1 MEVKLWNDKREREM
15 FDNFAELFAI
25 IKATERLEK
34 AYVRDIISAQE
45 YELECQKLIAHFK
58 TLASTLKDT
67 VPSIERFADTYKMEC
82 PAALNRLVVSGVPA
96 TVEHRAT
103 AAATASTSAAAVA
116 ECVQNF
122 ITSMDSLKLNM
133 VAVDQVHPLLSDLY
147 ASLNKL
153 TILPPDFEG
162 KIKMKEWIARLS
174 KMGAAD
180 ELTEQQ
186 ARQLHFDLESSYNS
200 FMAAL
205 PNAGTWLSG
214 QYLYIKSEFRSFFS
228 VLYLVM
234 NLVDWRKGIFYL
246 VTAYTF
252 LMLDPWISTN
262 DGFVLIIEVLF
273 VIVDEF
279 SAFVFLPAVDCF
291 LVWFEFL
298 GLTSKGEIS

>member
-1 MEVKLWNDKREREM
+1 MQTPFPFIHSPLSSNSLSLITKYKHPPFPNSHQALRFFLLSLNTMEVKLWNDKREREM
-15 FDNFAELFAI
+15 YDNFAELYAI

-34 AYVRDIISAQE
+34 AYVRDIISPQE

-82 PAALNRLVVSGVPA
+82 PAAINRLVISGIPA
-96 TVEHRAT
+96 TVEHRA
-103 AAATASTSAAAVA
+103 AAAASTSTSAAIVA

-122 ITSMDSLKLNM
+122 ITAMDSLKLNM

-162 KIKMKEWIARLS
+162 KTKMKEWIARLS

-205 PNAGTWLSG
+205 PNAGT
-214 QYLYIKSEFRSFFS
+214 
-228 VLYLVM
+228 
-234 NLVDWRKGIFYL
+234 
-246 VTAYTF
+246 
-252 LMLDPWISTN
+252 
-262 DGFVLIIEVLF
+262 
-273 VIVDEF
+273 
-279 SAFVFLPAVDCF
+279 
-291 LVWFEFL
+291 
-298 GLTSKGEIS
+298 